1 MTDEVSSPQLI
12 PSRCNAHDEMNRRLA
27 RVEAVTDNTDRNV
40 SEMRAEVKEA
50 LQSISNAKAE
60 AARLGGGVSSAGK
73 VLAIV
78 VAGLVLLATS
88 VASFASVAKLFLD
101 SN

>member
-1 MTDEVSSPQLI
+1 MTDETSNPQITPL
-12 PSRCNAHDEMNRRLA
+12 RCNAHDEMNRRLA

-40 SEMRAEVKEA
+40 SEMRVELKEA
-50 LQSISNAKAE
+50 LRSVSNAKAE
-60 AARLGGGVSSAGK
+60 AARLGGGASSAAK
-73 VLAIV
+73 VVGIV
-78 VAGLVLLATS
+78 VAGLVLIATS